1 MDIEDHEVAQKQR
14 KTYSKEIE
22 EMLEKE
28 RSYRQNNEYNASVV
42 ILPQIVG
49 NNNKGWICF

>member
-1 MDIEDHEVAQKQR
+1 MDIEDQEIGQKER

-28 RSYRQNNEYNASVV
+28 RSYRQNNEFNASTV

-49 NNNKGWICF
+49 KS